1 MDDINR
7 NTPVCGGEGWE
18 ARAVDDELLTDREL
32 RAQARTTVHVRGREG
47 GVCRD
52 AERSRTVCVCI
63 CVQGRFEVQIDQ
75 YTRMLLPKLF
85 LFTVLSSFLPLGRA
99 PRQIPRPEA
108 EGVRLG
114 PIC

>member
-18 ARAVDDELLTDREL
+18 ARAVVDELLTDREL

-52 AERSRTVCVCI
+52 AE
-63 CVQGRFEVQIDQ
+63 EVTQRLCLYLRGGQI
-75 YTRMLLPKLF
+75 RG
-85 LFTVLSSFLPLGRA
+85 SN
-99 PRQIPRPEA
+99 
-108 EGVRLG
+108 
-114 PIC
+114 